1 MDGLSPPSATRD
13 INKKFMAYARMSAMP
28 RSTCVSYRNGWASTL
43 PVGADPTYW
52 WTADLLEL
60 RGHASK
66 TWRPKLDQDT
76 GSSQRKDWCGS
87 STFCGHLL
95 TLCIFS
101 SLASALEMQTSEIGA
116 NKTEHL
122 ADREF

>member
-1 MDGLSPPSATRD
+1 MDGFNPPSATRD
-13 INKKFMAYARMSAMP
+13 INKKFMAYARMFAML

-43 PVGADPTYW
+43 MVGADPTYR

-60 RGHASK
+60 SGQASK
-66 TWRPKLDQDT
+66 TWRPKVDQDA

-87 STFCGHLL
+87 NTIYGHLL
-95 TLCIFS
+95 TQCTFS
-101 SLASALEMQTSEIGA
+101 SLASALGMQTSEIGA
-116 NKTEHL
+116 SRAEHL